1 MLRKLLLVCCLLFPF
16 IVNALPDTLRLSID
30 SLPVS
35 INRNWQFIRSDDPA
49 MATTGYNDAG
59 WKTMQSTLPVIEDKD
74 TTVTETCWLRRHII
88 IDTSLAGL
96 PIAVHIS
103 QAGASVFYVD
113 GKKAATFGTISAD
126 GNNTNYNPHGT
137 PFIIVFS
144 TPGHHVFAVRYANND
159 AISNDKRLGKS
170 LSGIFITLADANKS
184 IPELEESLIMPAK
197 LLLTLLGAFTALGI
211 VHLLLFLYH
220 REERSNLYFSIF
232 NLAVA
237 ICLAFTWITMA
248 DTDPRWYNT
257 VSLLSIIFLSL
268 CCWSMSGFINE
279 LFSRGRLRF
288 RIITALC
295 ILVII
300 IRYIH
305 YVTGMISLMA
315 LIGIVCVEA
324 FVLIISALFRKIKGA
339 RIIGAGLFLLI
350 SMLLFML
357 ISILFTGNF
366 EMNQGSIISN
376 VFGILFYVAVLSV
389 PVSISAFLA
398 WRFAGLNKDLKTQLT
413 QVQVLS
419 AKTREQEQ
427 EQKRL
432 LETRQEELE
441 KEVAARTAE
450 VRKQHDELKSEKKK
464 SDDLLLNILPAEVA
478 EELKE
483 NGMAKARLYDEVTV
497 LFTDF
502 VNFTGISEMRSP
514 AELVAELDYCF
525 RAFDEIITRHG
536 MEKIKTIGDAYL
548 AVSGLP
554 VAHPGHAVAAV
565 NAALEI
571 RNFIEL
577 RKQQTPAAF
586 SIRLGIHSGPVVAGI
601 VGIKKFAYDIWG
613 DTVNTAARM
622 EQHSESG
629 RINISEATYQR
640 VKNEVPCTYRG
651 DLEAKNKG
659 KMSMYFAG

>member
-16 IVNALPDTLRLSID
+16 IVNALPDTLRLTID
-30 SLPVS
+30 SLPVAL
-35 INRNWQFIRSDDPA
+35 NEGWQFIRSDDPS
-49 MATTGYNDAG
+49 MATTGYNDHG
-59 WKTMQSTLPVIEDKD
+59 WKTVASTLPVFEDKD
-74 TTVTETCWLRRHII
+74 TTVTATCWLRRHLI
-88 IDTSLAGL
+88 IDTSLTGI

-103 QAGASVFYVD
+103 QAGASEFYVD
-113 GKKAATFGTISAD
+113 GKKAATFGIIAAD
-126 GNNTNYNPHGT
+126 GRNTNYNPRGT
-137 PFIIVFS
+137 PFIIVFA
-144 TPGHHVFAVRYANND
+144 TPGHHVLAVRYANNN
-159 AISNDKRLGKS
+159 AIANDRWFDKS
-170 LSGIFITLADANKS
+170 LSGLFIKLADANTS
-184 IPELEESLIMPAK
+184 ITNLEESLITPAK

-237 ICLAFTWITMA
+237 ICLTFTWILMV
-248 DTDPRWYNT
+248 DNDPRWYNT
-257 VSLLSIIFLSL
+257 ASLLSIVFISL

-279 LFSRGRLRF
+279 LFSRSRIRF

-305 YVTGMISLMA
+305 YVTGMVSLMA
-315 LIGIVCVEA
+315 LIGIVCLEA
-324 FVLIISALFRKIKGA
+324 FILILFALFRKIKGA

-357 ISILFTGNF
+357 ITILFTGSF
-366 EMNQGSIISN
+366 VMEQGSILSN
-376 VFGILFYVAVLSV
+376 IFGILFYIAVLSV

-413 QVQVLS
+413 QVQILS
-419 AKTREQEQ
+419 AKTLEQEQ
-427 EQKRL
+427 EQKRS

-441 KEVAARTAE
+441 NEVAARTAE
-450 VRKQHDELKSEKKK
+450 VRKQHEELKGEKKK

-483 NGMAKARLYDEVTV
+483 NGSAKARLYDEVTV

-502 VNFTGISEMRSP
+502 VNFTGISEMLSP

-525 RAFDEIITRHG
+525 RAFDEIITQQG

-554 VAHPGHAVAAV
+554 VSHPGHAIAAV

-571 RNFIEL
+571 RNFIDL

-622 EQHSESG
+622 EQHGEAG

-640 VKNEVPCTYRG
+640 VKDLVPCTYRG

-659 KMSMYFAG
+659 KMSMYFVG